1 MKFAIKFAPH
11 APVAHGVKF
20 AGMIIVSS
28 LKIWS
33 RCKVCHKVCT
43 ACIRGTRCE
52 VCKHDFRF
60 LGVNIQFAIKFA
72 PHAPVAHGVKFASM
86 MVSSRRE
93 RDFGDKYEG
102 TDVLEH

>member
-1 MKFAIKFAPH
+1 MK
-11 APVAHGVKF
+11 
-20 AGMIIVSS
+20 
-28 LKIWS
+28 
-33 RCKVCHKVCT
+33 
-43 ACIRGTRCE
+43 
-52 VCKHDFRF
+52 
-60 LGVNIQFAIKFA
+60 FAIKFA